1 MLTLDRHLW
10 TPSRWLHVMVGALLV
25 TLTLSAPLQAQATD
39 AARADKHVVVHIG
52 QYSNDLHSAAMGL
65 SLAGMLKE
73 AGAEVTVFLDRE
85 AVRMADT
92 GQPLLQYGDSD
103 TAALMQ
109 SFVEAGG
116 RVVVCP
122 HCAELGGVTP
132 DALRDGAEMGTKQS
146 IAALFLD
153 ADTVVDY

>member
-1 MLTLDRHLW
+1 MHTL
-10 TPSRWLHVMVGALLV
+10 SRPAQARSYRLCAVVGVLLV
-25 TLTLSAPLQAQATD
+25 TLALSAPLQAQATN
-39 AARADKHVVVHIG
+39 AARADKHIVVHIG

-65 SLAGMLKE
+65 SLAGMLRE

-109 SFVEAGG
+109 GFIEAGG

-122 HCAELGGVTP
+122 HCAELGGVAA
-132 DALRDGAEMGTKQS
+132 DALRDGAEMGTKAS